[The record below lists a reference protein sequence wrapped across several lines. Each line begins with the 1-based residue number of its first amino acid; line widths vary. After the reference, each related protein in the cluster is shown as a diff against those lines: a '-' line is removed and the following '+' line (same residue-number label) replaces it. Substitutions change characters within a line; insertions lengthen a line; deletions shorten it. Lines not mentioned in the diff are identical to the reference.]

1 MVAAGVALETVLL
14 VVMAVVVTL
23 ELLRGDSG
31 STGVSVFLALFFLG
45 VAWALVAATRVL
57 WQGRHGGR
65 APLVVWQAMQ
75 GLVGVS
81 LLTGGVTW
89 AVLSGLALFVVAAV
103 VLVSLMTRQVVEAT
117 SG

>member
-1 MVAAGVALETVLL
+1 MAGVVVIEL
-14 VVMAVVVTL
+14 V
-23 ELLRGDSG
+23 GGG
-31 STGVSVFLALFFLG
+31 SSSAGVSIFLVLFFLG

-65 APLVVWQAMQ
+65 APLVVWQVMQ

-89 AVLSGLALFVVAAV
+89 AVLSGVALLVVAAG
-103 VLVSLMTRQVVEAT
+103 VLVSLVTRQVVEAT
-117 SG
+117 SD